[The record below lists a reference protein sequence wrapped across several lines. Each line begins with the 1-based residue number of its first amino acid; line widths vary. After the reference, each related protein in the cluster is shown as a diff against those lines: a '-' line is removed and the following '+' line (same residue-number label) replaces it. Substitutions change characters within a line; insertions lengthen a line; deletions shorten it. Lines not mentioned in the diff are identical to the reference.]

1 MLSQNYLRLF
11 LAALFTL
18 EVVAFAQISE
28 SNGVVRIEAEAFTS
42 STVRSISGINYSW
55 STYAATPGF
64 SGVGYIEA
72 MPSDPNSVT
81 TVTTSWET
89 ISPQVNYSVSFS
101 SPGTYYVWIRGYAGD
116 GASAGVY
123 VGLNGTSPAN
133 TRIDIQQFN
142 SWAWANTAAGSGTP
156 VSINIPS
163 AGSYTLNLWMRDA
176 WIDIDRILL
185 TRNPNFSAAPDVNFW
200 RNQNIYQIITDRFFN
215 GDTANDVAGLP
226 NFNASNGGQ
235 AHGGDFKGIERKL
248 DYIQALGATAI
259 WISPVLK
266 NANGD
271 YHGYAATDFYAV
283 NPRMGTLADLQSLTR
298 EAQKRGILV
307 ICDVVVNHTSTWVD
321 SGDTGWPNFVYP
333 PSGYNLRYNSGGQ
346 QYAAPF
352 DNASLQTQFGNTNL
366 NNIFHNNGTTQNWG
380 DATQVELGELL
391 SLDDLKTETPYV
403 RKKMREIWAY
413 WIQTV
418 GFDAYRIDTVKH
430 VEMGFWDDWSPAI
443 RAAAQGADKPNFF
456 QFGEVFDG
464 ADSKCGS
471 YTGTKTSGIY
481 KMESVLDYPLYYQVG
496 SVFATATGAT
506 GAIEARYNNLTA
518 ANYDSTAL
526 DSLVLNLD
534 NHDNPRFLAA
544 TGSTTARL
552 DMALVFMYTTRG
564 IPALYYGTEQDFN
577 GGSDPNN
584 REDMFDGAFEQ
595 GPSLGDNFN
604 MTHPRFRLVAKLNNF
619 RRLYP
624 ALRSG
629 SHQMLWANFSAP
641 GLLAYARRIGSTE
654 EVYVVMNTATTAQ
667 TIGAR
672 PTIHP
677 AGTVLVNLF
686 SPTETVTVLAGTDG
700 IPSMS
705 IPPSSYKAFVSQAQY
720 QSRFL
725 QPVVSS
731 LAPGH
736 DSTGVSVASTLAV
749 TFSQAMNISSVQS
762 AFSTTPATTGS
773 YAWTSGNTVMTYT
786 PSSNMAGNTLYA
798 VRIESTAT
806 DANGLGIQ
814 GAFESRF
821 TTGATSSLAKPSI
834 NSASASNIAETA
846 ATLNATVTAN
856 GVATAVSFEYGTTSS
871 LGSTTSSQSIGGGSS
886 PVSVSANLT
895 GLLANTTYYYRAV
908 ATNTQG
914 TTTGNTLSFTTATAL
929 PLVST
934 TPATF
939 VGTSGANINGDVN
952 PNGLASSVYFEWG
965 DRSDLL
971 SSSSTPQAIGSG
983 TNLLSNFWRLEGLS
997 PDSTYFFRIVTLNV
1011 ISGVTNKTYGST
1023 LSFKTLP
1030 VKPTVTTLGVTN
1042 VLTNAA
1048 TLQGAVNPNGS
1059 PTSFYFEYGSTP
1071 AYGSSTVAQ
1080 DAGSGSN
1087 VISLSAAVTGLTSG
1101 QAYYYRAVASN
1112 SFGVSYGTDQ
1122 SFYTGNPPPSSTT
1135 LPPGSLTTT
1144 SAQLR
1149 GSVNPNN
1156 SYASSWFEWGTSTS
1170 YGSTTRAIA
1179 TDSMEGYTGFNLA
1192 TGSISGGTGFGNF
1205 TRYSVSGG
1213 GTFLA
1218 NNSANQ
1224 TIDGAKSLGAW
1235 AGSGTGVSFRR
1246 QISSAQQFGTMVVSA
1261 RFNVDNTKG
1270 FCGFNLK
1277 SAAGS
1282 GSGGFGVGE
1291 LVSFGISPVG
1301 GNNGILVTDV
1311 SGQRVL
1317 DLGMD
1322 VRNAVI
1328 DFQVD
1333 FDALN
1338 RRYVVGAKFRA
1349 DATFKKLSGTMSGTG
1364 TSVTHIG
1371 FANWNTGNNQDF
1383 LFDSLE
1389 VRGSLPIGGGTS
1401 PIAVNNSITGLSA
1414 NTMYHYRAAAMNLD
1428 GGTSYGVNTAFFTGT
1443 DLSVASSVTGSPW
1456 IRGTPREI
1464 QLTISNTG
1472 SAASSGS
1479 LTVTINLPAGL
1490 TVTGISGTGWTA
1502 SSSGLSC
1509 TRSDSLGAG
1518 LSYPVITLNVAVA
1531 SNAAETLQPTFTISG
1546 AGDAYA
1552 SNNAITN
1559 TITTISPVDGW
1570 RSQYFGSSSNS
1581 GAAADTSSYTG
1592 DGVANLIKYAFGL
1605 NPTVPVSGGLPEA
1618 KIMNNRLAITF
1629 NRMKSTTDIVYEV
1642 QASGDLFG
1650 WGNST
1655 VIWSSASTPYTGGS
1669 NDSESVTVQDT
1680 VPADAANRRFMRLQ
1694 ISRP

>member
-1 MLSQNYLRLF
+1 MLPSNYLRF
-11 LAALFTL
+11 FFAATFVL
-18 EVVAFAQISE
+18 EVGALAQIFE
-28 SNGVVRIEAEAFTS
+28 TNGVVRIEAEAFTS
-42 STVRSISGINYSW
+42 ETNREISGINYVW
-55 STYAATPGF
+55 AFDNATPGF
-64 SGVGYIEA
+64 AGTGYIEA
-72 MPSDPNSVT
+72 KPSDPNAGT

-89 ISPQVNYSVSFS
+89 TSPQVNYYVTFS
-101 SPGTYYVWIRGYAGD
+101 IPGTYYVWIRGYAGD
-116 GASAGVY
+116 SASAGVY
-123 VGLNGTSPAN
+123 VGLNGTSPTNA
-133 TRIDIQQFN
+133 RINIQQFN
-142 SWAWANTAAGSGTP
+142 SWAWANMAAGSGTP

-176 WIDIDRILL
+176 WLDIDRILL
-185 TRNPNFSAAPDVNFW
+185 TRNPNFSATPDTNFW
-200 RNQNIYQIITDRFFN
+200 RNQNIYQIITDRFYN
-215 GDTANDVAGLP
+215 GDTTNDVASLP
-226 NFNASNGGQ
+226 NFNASNGSQ

-271 YHGYAATDFYAV
+271 YHGYAATDFYTV
-283 NPRMGTLADLQSLTR
+283 NPRMGTLAELQSLTR

-307 ICDVVVNHTSTWVD
+307 ICDVVVNHASTWVD
-321 SGDTGWPNFVYP
+321 SADTAWPNF
-333 PSGYNLRYNSGGQ
+333 SLTGYNLRYNSVGQ
-346 QYAAPF
+346 QYATPF
-352 DNASLQTQFGNTNL
+352 DNGSLQTQFGNTNL

-403 RKKMREIWAY
+403 RQKMREIWAY

-443 RAAAQGADKPNFF
+443 RAVAQAADKPNFF

-464 ADSKCGS
+464 SDSKCGS
-471 YTGTKTSGIY
+471 YTGTKASGIY

-506 GAIEARYNNLTA
+506 GAIEGRYNNLTA
-518 ANYDSTAL
+518 ANYDAKAL
-526 DSLVLNLD
+526 DSLILNLD

-544 TGSTTARL
+544 TGSTTARIE
-552 DMALVFMYTTRG
+552 MALVFMYTTRG
-564 IPALYYGTEQDFN
+564 IPSLYYGTEQDFN

-624 ALRSG
+624 ALRTG
-629 SHQMLWANFSAP
+629 SHQMLWANFSSP
-641 GLLAYARRIGSTE
+641 GLLAYARRIGATE

-686 SPTETVTVLAGTDG
+686 SPTETVTVVAGTDG

-705 IPPSSYKAFVSQAQY
+705 IPPSSYKAFVSQAQH
-720 QSRFL
+720 QSRVL

-736 DSTGVSVASTLAV
+736 DSTGVSVASTLSV
-749 TFSQAMNISSVQS
+749 TFSQAMNISSVQPG
-762 AFSTTPATTGS
+762 FSTAPATTGS

-806 DANGLGIQ
+806 DANGLGMQ

-821 TTGATSSLAKPSI
+821 TTGEPSSLAKPSI

-856 GVATAVSFEYGTTSS
+856 GATTTVSFDYGTTSS
-871 LGSTTSSQSIGGGSS
+871 LGSTTSSQSVAGGSS
-886 PVSVSANLT
+886 PVSVNLI

-908 ATNTQG
+908 ATNAQG
-914 TTTGNTLSFTTATAL
+914 TTTGNTLSLTTATAL

-971 SSSSTPQAIGSG
+971 SNASTPQSIVSG
-983 TNLLSNFWRLEGLS
+983 ANLLGNFWRLEGLS

-1011 ISGVTNKTYGST
+1011 ISGVTIKTYGST

-1030 VKPTVTTLGVTN
+1030 VKPTVTTLGVTT

-1071 AYGSSTVAQ
+1071 SYGFLT
-1080 DAGSGSN
+1080 AGQAAGNGTNS
-1087 VISLSAAVTGLTSG
+1087 VSLAAALTGLTSG
-1101 QAYYYRAVASN
+1101 QLYYYRAVASN

-1122 SFYTGNPPPSSTT
+1122 SFSTGNLPPSSTT
-1135 LPPGSLTTT
+1135 LAPGSLTTT

-1170 YGSTTRAIA
+1170 YGSTTRVIA
-1179 TDSMEGYTGFNLA
+1179 TDSMEGFTGFNLA
-1192 TGSISGGTGFGNF
+1192 TSSVSGGTGFGNF
-1205 TRYSVSGG
+1205 TRYSLSGG

-1218 NNSANQ
+1218 NNSTNQ
-1224 TIDGAKSLGAW
+1224 TIDGTKSLGAW
-1235 AGSGTGVSFRR
+1235 AGSGSGVSFRR
-1246 QISSAQQFGTMVVSA
+1246 QISSAQRFGTMVVSA

-1277 SAAGS
+1277 SAAGN

-1301 GNNGILVTDV
+1301 GNNGILVTDS

-1317 DLGMD
+1317 DLGAD
-1322 VRNAVI
+1322 VRSTII

-1349 DATFKKLSGTMSGTG
+1349 DTTFKKLAGTMSGTG
-1364 TSVTHIG
+1364 TNVTHIG

-1389 VRGSLPIGGGTS
+1389 VRGSLSIGGGTA
-1401 PIAVNNSITGLSA
+1401 PIAVNNSLTGLSA

-1443 DLSVASSVTGSPW
+1443 DLSIASSVTGSPW
-1456 IRGTPREI
+1456 IRGTAGEI
-1464 QLTISNTG
+1464 LLTISNTG
-1472 SAASSGS
+1472 SAASSGT
-1479 LTVTINLPAGL
+1479 LTVTVSLPAGL
-1490 TVTGISGTGWTA
+1490 TVTGISGAGWTA

-1509 TRSDSLGAG
+1509 ARADSLGVG

-1531 SNAAETLQPTFTISG
+1531 NNAAETLQPTFTISG
-1546 AGDAYA
+1546 AGDAYSA
-1552 SNNAITN
+1552 NNTITSP
-1559 TITTISPVDGW
+1559 ITTISPLDGW

-1605 NPTVPVSGGLPEA
+1605 NPTVPVLGGLPEA

-1629 NRMKSTTDIVYEV
+1629 NRMKSATDIVYEV

-1655 VIWSSASTPYTGGS
+1655 VIWSSASAAYTGGG

-1680 VPADAANRRFMRLQ
+1680 VSTDAANRRFMRLQ